1 MTTWSNRS
9 VVLAHQPTDR
19 FVLPFSF
26 NSLACLSK
34 LLFILTS
41 AFVDFMVP
49 LSVDVASKVPAI
61 NRLVHHVIEGRYDGI
76 HDFEFGLELILNGL
90 DRLRDKV

>member
-9 VVLAHQPTDR
+9 AVLAHQPTDR
-19 FVLPFSF
+19 FVLPFSL

-41 AFVDFMVP
+41 AFVDFVVKLHALDRATP
-49 LSVDVASKVPAI
+49 Q
-61 NRLVHHVIEGRYDGI
+61 NRYD
-76 HDFEFGLELILNGL
+76 
-90 DRLRDKV
+90 